1 MPKRYGKLA
10 KIMQKQAAEAEA
22 LASASQAV
30 EMAKESAAPAESVIT
45 SLPAQSAP
53 ANFSDERMVSA
64 LQGISARLS
73 DRGELF
79 KALKKISYSI
89 DGLSSALLG
98 KKVQSGGN
106 NASVDVT
113 EKEGEQ
119 IKRDEYMIQL
129 LETLVENTEPKIEKT
144 SGKKEEESGFSVG
157 GIITALAAGL
167 GAIVGYIRGYVKALK
182 MIAEAV
188 MPEKFI
194 QAVKN
199 SFTKV
204 VTFFESIGSFIGEQF
219 TKLRKMFTFEGTSKI
234 GQVIEGIKNAVTKF
248 FEPIADGWKMI
259 KEASAPVQKSIG
271 WFSDM
276 IGKIKSFFGGMVESL
291 GGASKIFT
299 GVAKIFEK
307 IALPLT
313 VIMAIW
319 DTVKGAIE
327 GFEKDGIVG
336 AISGAIKGLIES
348 LITGPIDM
356 LKSAVSWIL
365 GAFGFDEAEKFLDS
379 FSVSDIMKN
388 LVDAIFSPI
397 ETLKSLFN
405 KLMTS
410 LENVGIPEITL
421 LDNKLTG
428 KVSIGPYYPFK
439 GMAKAE
445 TAKPEAAKPAG
456 SPGAA
461 PASGGGDGKRASNDP
476 RRVDAPAAAAT
487 PAKDAPAKAEPSKKD
502 LEEVKTAASGL
513 MDKKETAIKAAPII
527 HAFNEGKMSKEET
540 IKKLTELKLSLSPN
554 LKSDKVVPS
563 DTSTGSQV
571 AAASSEAEMA
581 KQSQPAAGPVVIA
594 PQTSVSNNSASTYAM
609 KSPIRNPAPP
619 INFSKYAV

>member
-10 KIMQKQAAEAEA
+10 KVMQKQAAEADA

-30 EMAKESAAPAESVIT
+30 EIAKESAAPADSVIT
-45 SLPAQSAP
+45 SLPAQQAP
-53 ANFSDERMVSA
+53 ANFSDEKIVSA

-79 KALKKISYSI
+79 KALKKMSYSI

-98 KKVQSGGN
+98 KKVQTGGN
-106 NASVDVT
+106 NASVDMT
-113 EKEGEQ
+113 EKENEQ
-119 IKRDEYMIQL
+119 VKRDDRMIQL

-144 SGKKEEESGFSVG
+144 SGKKEEDSGFSVG
-157 GIITALAAGL
+157 GIITVLAAGL

-194 QAVKN
+194 QSVKN

-219 TKLRKMFTFEGTSKI
+219 TKLKKMFTFEGTSKI
-234 GQVIEGIKNAVTKF
+234 GEVINGIKNAVTKF

-276 IGKIKSFFGGMVESL
+276 IGKIKSFFGGMSESL
-291 GGASKIFT
+291 SGASKIFS

-348 LITGPIDM
+348 LITGPIDL

-405 KLMTS
+405 KLLTS

-456 SPGAA
+456 SSAAA

-476 RRVDAPAAAAT
+476 RRVDAPSADAPKKAT
-487 PAKDAPAKAEPSKKD
+487 PTPAEI
-502 LEEVKTAASGL
+502 EEVKNVAMSVID
-513 MDKKETAIKAAPII
+513 DKSSVKKVETIVND
-527 HAFNEGKMSKEET
+527 FYEGKVSKDET
-540 IKKLTELKLSLSPN
+540 IKKLSELRTAATPALPAS
-554 LKSDKVVPS
+554 KVAPS
-563 DTSTGSQV
+563 ESSSSTGNQV

-581 KQSQPAAGPVVIA
+581 KQSQPASGPVVIA
-594 PQTSVSNNSASTYAM
+594 PQTNVSNNSASTYAI